1 MYHFFAYMARMKQIL
16 RWGLM
21 RNTRPENDQE
31 HSLQAALIAHEL
43 ATAHNLRHGGA
54 LNADHIAVLAMYHD
68 AGEVITG
75 DLATPIK
82 HFNPEVHGAFEKM
95 EQMAREKLLNM
106 LPDDLSGAYAP
117 IVCPDETT
125 EEWRFV
131 KAADKICA
139 YLKCVEEIRSGNED
153 FCKARDAIG
162 RDIARMGE
170 TMPEVRE
177 FMEQFAG
184 SFELTLDELN

>member
-139 YLKCVEEIRSGNED
+139 YLKCVEEIRSGNEE

-177 FMEQFAG
+177 FMEQFSG

>member
-54 LNADHIAVLAMYHD
+54 LNANHIAVLAMYHD

-139 YLKCVEEIRSGNED
+139 YLKCVEEIRSGNEE

>member
-95 EQMAREKLLNM
+95 EQMAREKLLTM

-139 YLKCVEEIRSGNED
+139 YLKCVEEIRSGNEE

>member
-1 MYHFFAYMARMKQIL
+1 MYHFFAYRARMKQIL

-43 ATAHNLRHGGA
+43 ATAHNLRHGGT

-139 YLKCVEEIRSGNED
+139 YLKCVEEIRSGNEE

>member
-1 MYHFFAYMARMKQIL
+1 MYHFFAFMARMMQIL

-139 YLKCVEEIRSGNED
+139 YLKCVEEIRSGNEE

>member
-21 RNTRPENDQE
+21 HNTRPENDQE

-139 YLKCVEEIRSGNED
+139 YLKCVEEIRSGNEE